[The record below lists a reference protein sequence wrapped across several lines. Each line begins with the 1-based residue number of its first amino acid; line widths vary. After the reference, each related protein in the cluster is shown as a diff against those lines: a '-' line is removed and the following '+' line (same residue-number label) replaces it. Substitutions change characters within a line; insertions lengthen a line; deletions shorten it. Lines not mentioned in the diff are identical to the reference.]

1 MLTADAPPSR
11 LTPAR
16 PHRAIAPELRPLPSG
31 ALAKPSSRRMLRSLL
46 FQVSFPL
53 AAVCGDLR
61 AQRPDTATTTVVSG
75 VVVDALRRPV
85 EGAEISVTGAG
96 LTALTSATGSFRLL
110 VPQRDEF
117 LVLIRRPGYKSQLI
131 SVRPPWSGTVQLA
144 TGVFELPE
152 IQVTARFAKPAEYAG
167 TTKYDDFFRR
177 RRLGLGQFIDRSEL
191 DRRSP
196 TRAVEILQGRAGI
209 RVDLRPAGA
218 SGGTIVAFSRCNE
231 FPPKINV
238 YVDGRRLMPE
248 GSVLRM
254 VEGAP
259 APPRGRTS
267 SGENDAVEA
276 ARREARAMVGT
287 MLDRIAVGDIELIEI
302 FRGPG
307 ELPPEFNEGN
317 CGAISV
323 WTRQAR

>member
-1 MLTADAPPSR
+1 MNRTILCCLLMTTLTAD
-11 LTPAR
+11 LFAR
-16 PHRAIAPELRPLPSG
+16 QADSG
-31 ALAKPSSRRMLRSLL
+31 
-46 FQVSFPL
+46 
-53 AAVCGDLR
+53 
-61 AQRPDTATTTVVSG
+61 TVWISG
-75 VVVDALRRPV
+75 VIVDPLRRPV
-85 EGAEISVTGAG
+85 EGAEVRIAKTG
-96 LTALTSATGSFRLL
+96 LTTLSQANGAFRLAASTGDP
-110 VPQRDEF
+110 V
-117 LVLIRRPGYKSQLI
+117 LVLVRRPGYKAQLLSI
-131 SVRPPWSGTVQLA
+131 RAPWTGTVQLSPGA
-144 TGVFELPE
+144 FELPE
-152 IQVTARFAKPAEYAG
+152 VQVTARFAKPAEYAG
-167 TTKYDDFFRR
+167 TTRYDDFFRR
-177 RRLGLGQFIDRSEL
+177 RRLGLGQFIDRAEI

-209 RVDLRPAGA
+209 RVDLRPAGV

-238 YVDGRRLMPE
+238 YVDGRRQMPE

-259 APPRGRTS
+259 APPRGRTA
-267 SGENDAVEA
+267 SGETDAAEA

>member
-1 MLTADAPPSR
+1 MRRDPRFWRMKRSVVVFAL
-11 LTPAR
+11 LPA
-16 PHRAIAPELRPLPSG
+16 AIAPQVHALQADSG
-31 ALAKPSSRRMLRSLL
+31 
-46 FQVSFPL
+46 
-53 AAVCGDLR
+53 
-61 AQRPDTATTTVVSG
+61 VVWISG
-75 VVVDALRRPV
+75 VVVDPLRRPI
-85 EGAEISVTGAG
+85 EGAEVRIAKTSLAI
-96 LTALTSATGSFRLL
+96 LTSANGSFRLGAST
-110 VPQRDEF
+110 RDPV
-117 LVLIRRPGYKSQLI
+117 LVLVRRPGYKAQLLSI
-131 SVRPPWSGTVQLA
+131 RAPWTGAVQLSPGA
-144 TGVFELPE
+144 FELPE
-152 IQVTARFAKPAEYAG
+152 VQVTARYAKPAEFAG
-167 TTKYDDFFRR
+167 TTRYDDFFR
-177 RRLGLGQFIDRSEL
+177 RRLGLGQFIDRADI

-238 YVDGRRLMPE
+238 YIDGRRQIPE
-248 GSVLRM
+248 GNALRM

-259 APPRGRTS
+259 APPRGRTA
-267 SGENDAVEA
+267 SGEGDAVDA
-276 ARREARAMVGT
+276 ARREVRAMVGT

>member
-1 MLTADAPPSR
+1 MK
-11 LTPAR
+11 
-16 PHRAIAPELRPLPSG
+16 RPLVVFALVLATIAAPQVHGLQADSG
-31 ALAKPSSRRMLRSLL
+31 VL
-46 FQVSFPL
+46 VI
-53 AAVCGDLR
+53 
-61 AQRPDTATTTVVSG
+61 SG
-75 VVVDALRRPV
+75 VVVDPLRRPV
-85 EGAEISVTGAG
+85 EGAEVRIAKTG
-96 LTALTSATGSFRLL
+96 LATLSQANGAFRLAASTGDP
-110 VPQRDEF
+110 V
-117 LVLIRRPGYKSQLI
+117 LVLVRRPGYKAQLLSI
-131 SVRPPWSGTVQLA
+131 RAPWTGTVQLSPGA
-144 TGVFELPE
+144 FELPE
-152 IQVTARFAKPAEYAG
+152 VQVTARFAKPAEYAG
-167 TTKYDDFFRR
+167 TTRYDDFFRR
-177 RRLGLGQFIDRSEL
+177 RRLGLGQFIDRSEI

-238 YVDGRRLMPE
+238 YVDGRRQVPE

-259 APPRGRTS
+259 APPRGRTA
-267 SGENDAVEA
+267 SGETDAAEA

>member
-1 MLTADAPPSR
+1 MIHR
-11 LTPAR
+11 LSMYG
-16 PHRAIAPELRPLPSG
+16 LVLVSG
-31 ALAKPSSRRMLRSLL
+31 VTGSLSA
-46 FQVSFPL
+46 QVS
-53 AAVCGDLR
+53 
-61 AQRPDTATTTVVSG
+61 DTSTTAVVSG
-75 VVVDALRRPV
+75 VVVDPLRRPV
-85 EGAEISVTGAG
+85 EGAEIIISGAG
-96 LTALTSATGSFRLL
+96 LKSVTSTTGAFRLL
-110 VPQRDEF
+110 VPRREELMV
-117 LVLIRRPGYKSQLI
+117 LVRRPGYKSQVI
-131 SVRPPWSGTVQLA
+131 SVRRLPWNGTVQLA
-144 TGVFELPE
+144 PGVFELPE
-152 IQVTARFAKPAEYAG
+152 LEVTARHAKPMEYAG
-167 TTKYDDFFRR
+167 TTRYDDFFRR
-177 RRLGLGQFIDRSEL
+177 RRLGLGQFIDRAEI

-238 YVDGRRLMPE
+238 YVDGRRQMPE
-248 GSVLRM
+248 GSALRL
-254 VEGAP
+254 VEGP
-259 APPRGRTS
+259 APPRGRTG
-267 SGENDAVEA
+267 SGETDVAEA
-276 ARREARAMVGT
+276 ARREARATVGN